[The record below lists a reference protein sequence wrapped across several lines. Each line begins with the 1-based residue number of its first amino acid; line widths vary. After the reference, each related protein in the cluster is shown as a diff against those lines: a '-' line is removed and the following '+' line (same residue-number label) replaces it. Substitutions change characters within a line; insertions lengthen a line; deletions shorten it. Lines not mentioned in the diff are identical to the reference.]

1 MIDRAWLPFDSALG
15 CAMYDAAVNTL
26 PSRNSPRWALLTG
39 AAAALGAS
47 LCCVV
52 PLVLVSVGF
61 SGAWLASLT
70 ALEPYRAWFATLALA
85 ALGFA
90 GWRLYGPASRCGDE
104 RICGTPR
111 VLRRRRRLLWIAIA
125 AIMPLLLFP
134 YYISW
139 FV

>member
-1 MIDRAWLPFDSALG
+1 M
-15 CAMYDAAVNTL
+15 DAL
-26 PSRNSPRWALLTG
+26 PSRNSTRWALVTG

-52 PLVLVSVGF
+52 PLALVSMGI

-70 ALEPYRAWFATLALA
+70 ALEPYRPWFATSAVAALA
-85 ALGFA
+85 FA
-90 GWRLYGPASRCGDE
+90 GWRLYGPASRCADE
-104 RICGTPR
+104 RICGNPR

-125 AIMPLLLFP
+125 VIMPLLLFP
-134 YYISW
+134 YYITW